1 MACFASDSILAVGD
15 RRTDDK
21 HKLTL
26 FDTTTGLQ
34 RWEKVSPTRNWMDE
48 FFVGCAAFSQD
59 RATLAAAS
67 FYKSKAKL
75 FDAATGE
82 LHTEINLRPDY
93 QVIAA
98 TCSHDSFLFITIAEP
113 LRRVLAITS
122 FSTNGTHIERNELDL
137 YGLPLGHRH
146 HFMSAFS
153 RDASIM
159 VIQVVDTSRCNK
171 IALYDVATGKLR
183 LKKRPPGRG

>member
-1 MACFASDSILAVGD
+1 M
-15 RRTDDK
+15 
-21 HKLTL
+21 
-26 FDTTTGLQ
+26 
-34 RWEKVSPTRNWMDE
+34 
-48 FFVGCAAFSQD
+48 GCAAFSQD

-67 FYKSKAKL
+67 FYKSKVKL

-82 LHTEINLRPDY
+82 LHTEINLRPYY

-98 TCSHDSFLFITIAEP
+98 TCSHDSFLFITVAEP

-183 LKKRPPGRG
+183 LKKRPLARGVG

>member
-1 MACFASDSILAVGD
+1 
-15 RRTDDK
+15 
-21 HKLTL
+21 
-26 FDTTTGLQ
+26 
-34 RWEKVSPTRNWMDE
+34 MDE

-82 LHTEINLRPDY
+82 LHTEINLRQDY

-98 TCSHDSFLFITIAEP
+98 TCSHDSFLFITVRLAEP
-113 LRRVLAITS
+113 LRPVPAITS

-137 YGLPLGHRH
+137 YGLGPGPQ
-146 HFMSAFS
+146 FTSNSVFS

-159 VIQVVDTSRCNK
+159 VMQHGTFRTSKK

-183 LKKRPPGRG
+183 LKKRPLARGVG